1 MDDLRTMQSAD
12 TPFFKEDGAF
22 CSAAI
27 FASMAATF
35 CCREDSLLTLEPSGT
50 SLTSVLGYSADE
62 VTYTFHNHLVELILP
77 EDRPMFLEKLP
88 QANASSTESEFA
100 CRFSHKDGRQ
110 IWALV
115 KCRRITDSQG
125 NGYFCGILT
134 DISYSKAAQDDLKK
148 HLDQLNI
155 ILSQTENI
163 IFEWDLETD
172 TIFFSDTWERIF
184 GYPPLTKDFG
194 KSVSGATTHLHP
206 DDVPLLFHHLQVLKS
221 GTSYQAVDARIARA
235 DGQYLWCR
243 FRATA
248 VRGSGG
254 EVRKL
259 VGIIINI
266 DDEKRETSALKK
278 QAERDSLTKLLNKQ
292 AAYEKA
298 TEYLSSSADGVNC
311 VLMIIDL
318 DHFKHVNDQYGH
330 MVGDSV
336 LTQCAKEIRRLFRP
350 TDVVARIGGDEFL
363 VLMKDIADRNLVQAR
378 CSQLISAFRNILR
391 PYLQAN
397 SLSCSIGAA
406 FAPDHGTTYFDL
418 FVAADRA
425 LYHAKGLGKNQ
436 YTFYNSDIASLP
448 VQQFASAVNAQIDSN
463 DYPDF
468 LSD

>member
-1 MDDLRTMQSAD
+1 
-12 TPFFKEDGAF
+12 
-22 CSAAI
+22 
-27 FASMAATF
+27 
-35 CCREDSLLTLEPSGT
+35 
-50 SLTSVLGYSADE
+50 
-62 VTYTFHNHLVELILP
+62 
-77 EDRPMFLEKLP
+77 
-88 QANASSTESEFA
+88 
-100 CRFSHKDGRQ
+100 
-110 IWALV
+110 
-115 KCRRITDSQG
+115 
-125 NGYFCGILT
+125 
-134 DISYSKAAQDDLKK
+134 
-148 HLDQLNI
+148 
-155 ILSQTENI
+155 
-163 IFEWDLETD
+163 
-172 TIFFSDTWERIF
+172 
-184 GYPPLTKDFG
+184 
-194 KSVSGATTHLHP
+194 
-206 DDVPLLFHHLQVLKS
+206 
-221 GTSYQAVDARIARA
+221 
-235 DGQYLWCR
+235 
-243 FRATA
+243 
-248 VRGSGG
+248 
-254 EVRKL
+254 
-259 VGIIINI
+259 
-266 DDEKRETSALKK
+266 
-278 QAERDSLTKLLNKQ
+278 
-292 AAYEKA
+292 
-298 TEYLSSSADGVNC
+298 
-311 VLMIIDL
+311 MIIDL